1 MIIVEN
7 IQIIKTETCGDIML
21 GTCELCGKTDVVLSK
36 TYFKY
41 SNIKCGCHAPQHFEV
56 IYHCKDCKPVEP
68 MTTVVYSP
76 INNNKYLIE
85 TSKLKSLDHILEGY
99 ELVHYLR
106 EHGTLVHQVG
116 KEERR

>member
-1 MIIVEN
+1 
-7 IQIIKTETCGDIML
+7 
-21 GTCELCGKTDVVLSK
+21 
-36 TYFKY
+36 
-41 SNIKCGCHAPQHFEV
+41 
-56 IYHCKDCKPVEP
+56 